1 MRKTLLAV
9 ALAVFTSGCA
19 AKRVT
24 ADVPT
29 ERLAESQAAIRAAE
43 QSGAARVPEAAVYLG
58 FAQQQLVEAE
68 RLISQGRH
76 DAAELQLRQASA
88 DAQLALALARAVPL
102 EHEAR
107 RLTNQAN
114 ARRGNAR

>member
-9 ALAVFTSGCA
+9 ALAVLASGCA
-19 AKRVT
+19 AKRIT
-24 ADVPT
+24 ADAPT

-43 QSGAARVPEAAVYLG
+43 QSGAGRVPEAATYLG
-58 FAQQQLVEAE
+58 FAQQQVVEAE
-68 RLISQGRH
+68 RLMSQGRH

-107 RLTNQAN
+107 RLTQQAN
-114 ARRGNAR
+114 ALRRNAR